1 MERIKIGFI
10 GAGNMARALG
20 RCLADKADLML
31 FDINK
36 ETAEGAARSVGGGE
50 VREKADIARECSYIF
65 LAVKPNALCP
75 ALDGIRDILKER
87 NDCTLVSMLAG
98 ISIENIEVALGF
110 SMPIIRIMPNTPV
123 AVGRG
128 VILWCPSGV
137 DDVGEA
143 KFVEIMQSAGLVR
156 KMDEGMIDAG
166 TAISGCSPA
175 FTYMF
180 EKALAN
186 AGVAVGLDKETAE
199 ELAKAT
205 VEGSSM
211 LSILDSRS
219 LEELTRA
226 VCSPGGSTIEGVKV
240 LTDTLDELV
249 GKAVRASYE
258 RTRELGE
265 RK

>member
-1 MERIKIGFI
+1 
-10 GAGNMARALG
+10 MARALG
-20 RCLADKADLML
+20 RGLAVGANLMI
-31 FDINK
+31 FDING
-36 ETAEGAARSVGGGE
+36 EVAERTANEVGGE
-50 VREKADIARECSYIF
+50 VKAKEDIARECSYIF

-87 NDCTLVSMLAG
+87 DDCVLVSMLAG
-98 ISIENIEVALGF
+98 VSIENVEVALGF

-128 VILWCPSGV
+128 IILWCPSETV
-137 DDVGEA
+137 KEEFQADFAEMM
-143 KFVEIMQSAGLVR
+143 KSAGLVR
-156 KMDEGMIDAG
+156 RMDEGMIDAG

-180 EKALAN
+180 EKALAK
-186 AGVAVGLDKETAE
+186 AGVAVGLDKECAE
-199 ELAKAT
+199 ELSKAT
-205 VEGSSM
+205 VEGASM

-219 LEELTRA
+219 LEELTAA

-240 LTDTLDELV
+240 LTDTLEELV

-258 RTRELGE
+258 KTKKLG
-265 RK
+265 K

>member
-1 MERIKIGFI
+1 MEKIKIGFI

-20 RCLADKADLML
+20 RSLKDNTDLSF
-31 FDINK
+31 FDIDENAAK
-36 ETAEGAARSVGGGE
+36 RTALSVGAE
-50 VREKADIARECSYIF
+50 IKEKEAIARECSYIF
-65 LAVKPNALCP
+65 LAVKPNVLC
-75 ALDGIRDILKER
+75 ASLDGIRDILKDR
-87 NDCTLVSMLAG
+87 KDCTLVSMLAG
-98 ISIENIEVALGF
+98 ISIENVEVALGF

-137 DDVGEA
+137 SEEGE
-143 KFVEIMQSAGLVR
+143 KEFVTVMKSAGLVR

-180 EKALAN
+180 EKALTK
-186 AGVAVGLDKETAE
+186 AGVAVGLDKEIAE

-240 LTDTLDELV
+240 LTETLDELV